1 MTKGLF
7 LRLAAVAAA
16 AVPTAA
22 LAQMGPG
29 AELIGQPIQV
39 TTNGVTNVVYLDPGG
54 SLRILTP
61 GSNTI
66 AGTWQA
72 SAGQLCLNVG
82 GAAECIPY
90 TSPFQAGAP
99 QTFTTSCN
107 ASTTWLAQNVNN
119 PGPAGASERGH

>member
-22 LAQMGPG
+22 MAQMGPG
-29 AELIGQPIQV
+29 AELVGQPIQV
-39 TTNGVTNVVYLDPGG
+39 TTNGVTNIVYLDPGG

-61 GSNTI
+61 ASNTVT
-66 AGTWQA
+66 GTWQA
-72 SAGQLCLNVG
+72 SGGQLCLNVG
-82 GAAECIPY
+82 GASECIPY
-90 TSPFQAGAP
+90 ASPFQAGAP

-107 ASTTWLAQNVNN
+107 AASTWLAQNINS
-119 PGPAGASERGH
+119 PAPAAGSERGH

>member
-22 LAQMGPG
+22 LAQSGPG

-61 GSNTI
+61 GANTVT
-66 AGTWQA
+66 GTWQVA
-72 SAGQLCLNVG
+72 AGQLCLSAAG
-82 GAAECIPY
+82 GNECIPY
-90 TSPFQAGAP
+90 NAPFQAGAP

-107 ASTTWLAQNVNN
+107 ASTTWLAQNVNS
-119 PGPAGASERGH
+119 PGPAAGSERGR

>member
-7 LRLAAVAAA
+7 LRMVAVAAA
-16 AVPTAA
+16 ALPTAA
-22 LAQMGPG
+22 FAQMGPG

-61 GSNTI
+61 GSNTVT
-66 AGTWQA
+66 GTWQLA
-72 SAGQLCLNVG
+72 GGQLCMNVG
-82 GAAECIPY
+82 GANECVPY
-90 TSPFQAGAP
+90 SSPFQAGAP

-107 ASTTWLAQNVNN
+107 NQSTWLAQNVNQPN
-119 PGPAGASERGH
+119 PGGASERGR